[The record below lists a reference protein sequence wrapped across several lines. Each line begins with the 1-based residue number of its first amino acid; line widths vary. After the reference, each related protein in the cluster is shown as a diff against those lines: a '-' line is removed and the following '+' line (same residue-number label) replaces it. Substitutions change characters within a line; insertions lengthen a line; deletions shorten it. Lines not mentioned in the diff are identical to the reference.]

1 MTGAIL
7 TATAVAVSAT
17 TGQWA
22 ALIVVLAVTAVFVV
36 WMVRAA
42 RRNRRP

>member
-1 MTGAIL
+1 MSGAIL
-7 TATAVAVSAT
+7 TAPGVAVSAT
-17 TGQWA
+17 PGQWA

-36 WMVRAA
+36 WMVRIA